1 MGTNKRENKF
11 TRFVKKLLGF
21 VETLLTRLLN
31 RLAAIQKDKLLHF
44 ITGTYLFMIAALF
57 LQLWA
62 ALLIV
67 AIVGAAKEI
76 YYDKV
81 LDKGTPELAD
91 FLYTLAGGLIAFL
104 IFTAL

>member
-1 MGTNKRENKF
+1 MENKEEKNKF
-11 TRFVKKLLGF
+11 ARFINKLLGF
-21 VETLLTRLLN
+21 VEALILRLLN

-44 ITGTYLFMIAALF
+44 ITGTYIFMISALF
-57 LQLWA
+57 FQLWA

-67 AIVGAAKEI
+67 AIVGALKEV
-76 YYDKV
+76 YYDKI

-91 FLYTLAGGLIAFL
+91 FLYTLGGGLITFL